1 MNNQTVKTDSK
12 SVSFYQ
18 TTTGTVLEFVNNN
31 QNSINRTGYKP
42 VPLRRNI
49 MVYLK
54 SFVNL
59 KHFLQ
64 GVSTKTVIQQDNRYG
79 NDLTMII

>member
-1 MNNQTVKTDSK
+1 MNNQTVETDSK
-12 SVSFYQ
+12 SVSFCQ
-18 TTTGTVLEFVNNN
+18 TATGTVLEFVNIN
-31 QNSINRTGYKP
+31 QNSLNRTGYKP

-64 GVSTKTVIQQDNRYG
+64 GISTKTVIQWDNRYG